1 MTFPLDLMGKL
12 FKGSLPLSNPCRY
25 WVRPT
30 RSRLIYTVPGYDNLY
45 DWLQN
50 TNSISA
56 VAVIKVWQTLSLTE
70 ILLRIRSSLTLTK
83 SLSYS
88 LNLKT
93 GA

>member
-1 MTFPLDLMGKL
+1 MNYLEQTLAQLACDIPGATRVFHKYKLD
-12 FKGSLPLSNPCRY
+12 FAVV
-25 WVRPT
+25 VR
-30 RSRLIYTVPGYDNLY
+30 
-45 DWLQN
+45 
-50 TNSISA
+50 
-56 VAVIKVWQTLSLTE
+56 KVWQTLSLTE